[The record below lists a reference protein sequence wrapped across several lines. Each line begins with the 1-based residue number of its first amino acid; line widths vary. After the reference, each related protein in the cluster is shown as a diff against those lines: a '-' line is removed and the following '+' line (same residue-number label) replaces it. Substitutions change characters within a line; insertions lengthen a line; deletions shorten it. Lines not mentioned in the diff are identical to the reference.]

1 MPHAPPPPPAAD
13 ATLVGGRYRLTEIIG
28 RGGMSVVWRAWDE
41 RLGVE
46 RAVKLLDG
54 SVADRAGVR
63 QRFLAEATTTAR
75 LHHPGIVAVQ
85 DVINEDRI
93 AIVMELLHGGTLWQR
108 VERQGPLSEHDA
120 VALMLPIIDA
130 VGAAHA
136 AGVVHRDIKPQNI
149 LLTQRGEPKLSDFG
163 IAQVTDALATV
174 DLTRTG
180 AVLGTFGFMSP
191 EQRVDASR
199 VDPSSDIYAL
209 GATLWALV
217 RGRTPTDL
225 FAADLEPGLLDGLS
239 PPLAAVVR
247 SCTRY
252 RSTDRPASAAALA
265 ATLHGILPGAPRDA
279 LPRPQ
284 RPALRPALSEDHT
297 PPQSSDTMV
306 DLLHGTGDEGPG
318 PGTTAGI
325 APPAPIAAPPPA
337 RAARPPWLLVVLL
350 VIAAAGLGV
359 GASTLVE
366 AWTAASPAAPEPA
379 PAPKRPRPRP
389 APSGEAGAAAAGPGP
404 SASPPGA
411 ETPTPV
417 EPAPAATGPEV
428 GSTPPPDGRPGP
440 VEQATSPVDEPGAPA
455 PSPAP
460 SPKVLP
466 SPAPAPAPD
475 PAPPRPTGFISFD
488 GAVLDPELEDR
499 SGAVFSPGELPA
511 GIYTVRASFGP
522 EQPRVV
528 VAEVEVRPQQRL
540 RMRCDR
546 SFQKCSPR

>member
-1 MPHAPPPPPAAD
+1 VPHAPPPPPAAD

-85 DVINEDRI
+85 DVITEDRI
-93 AIVMELLHGGTLWQR
+93 AIVMELLRGGTLWQR
-108 VERQGPLSEHDA
+108 VEAHGPLSEHEA
-120 VALMLPIIDA
+120 IALLLPIIDA

-252 RSTDRPASAAALA
+252 RSADRPASAAELG
-265 ATLHGILPGAPRDA
+265 ATLHGILPSAPRDA

-284 RPALRPALSEDHT
+284 RATLRPAPSEDHT

-306 DLLHGTGDEGPG
+306 DLLHGTGDEGPA
-318 PGTTAGI
+318 PGTTAGV
-325 APPAPIAAPPPA
+325 APPAPVAGSPTA
-337 RAARPPWLLVVLL
+337 RGGRPPWVLVVLL

-359 GASTLVE
+359 AASTLVE
-366 AWTAASPAAPEPA
+366 AWTAVAPAPPEPA

-389 APSGEAGAAAAGPGP
+389 APSTEAGAAAGEPGP
-404 SASPPGA
+404 AAPPPGA
-411 ETPTPV
+411 VAPAPL
-417 EPAPAATGPEV
+417 EPAPDAPGPDA
-428 GSTPPPDGRPGP
+428 GATPPPGGRPGP
-440 VEQATSPVDEPGAPA
+440 VEQPTSPVDEPDVPA

-466 SPAPAPAPD
+466 SPAPAPD
-475 PAPPRPTGFISFD
+475 PVPLRPTGFISFD

-499 SGAVFSPGELPA
+499 SGAVFGPGELPA